1 MTFDDIIDAHGM
13 AIRLRCRRRRALAV
27 RITTIVLA
35 VIAAFS
41 LGYPMLAQYR
51 TARDLATVAENSEDV
66 VAGWPAIQVDRA
78 LAAARDYNRR
88 LAEAPQSLLET
99 AVTDANGAVAMTSGS
114 SSSDASAQV
123 RSSAAATSSPG
134 DYDGLLNTGNGVMGT
149 VRIPK
154 ISVDLPIYHGTS
166 ATALTSGIGHLQG
179 SSLPVGG
186 ASTHAVLTGHRG
198 LIKAAMFT
206 RLDEMREG
214 DEFFIDVLGKSLRY
228 RVDRIAV
235 IDPDDTTRLT
245 VTPGEDRVTLM
256 TCTPYG
262 VNTHR
267 LLVSGVRADD
277 GGVDAAAS
285 SSDIRS
291 YVFAVVA
298 AVTVAGGLLIHV
310 VRSMKASRSSY
321 LPPIRHAA
329 V

>member
-1 MTFDDIIDAHGM
+1 MAFDDIIDADGM
-13 AIRLRCRRRRALAV
+13 AARLRQRRRRALAV
-27 RITTIVLA
+27 RVATIILA

-41 LGYPMLAQYR
+41 LGFPILAQYR

-66 VAGWPAIQVDRA
+66 VAGWPAGRVDRA

-88 LAEAPQSLLET
+88 LAKAPQSLLET
-99 AVTDANGAVAMTSGS
+99 AVADGSVNGTAAVALASGDSAS
-114 SSSDASAQV
+114 SSSNDE
-123 RSSAAATSSPG
+123 
-134 DYDGLLNTGNGVMGT
+134 YDGLLNTGNGVMGT
-149 VRIPK
+149 IRIPK

-214 DEFFIDVLGKSLRY
+214 DEFFIDVLGKTLRY

-235 IDPDDTTRLT
+235 IDPDDTTQLA

-267 LLVSGVRADD
+267 LLVSGIREDD
-277 GGVDAAAS
+277 GGSVAAAS
-285 SSDIRS
+285 SSDVRS

-310 VRSMKASRSSY
+310 VRSMKASRSTY

-329 V
+329 A